1 MRKLLFGL
9 TLAMPIFLVPSA
21 SALPGAAPHPLLS
34 ATAASADLVEIKG
47 GRGRGRALG
56 WSKGKKVGWRGRGC
70 PPGLAKQGR
79 C

>member
-1 MRKLLFGL
+1 MRQLFFGL
-9 TLAMPIFLVPSA
+9 TLAFPMFLIPSA
-21 SALPGAAPHPLLS
+21 TALPGATPAPLLS
-34 ATAASADLVEIKG
+34 TAAANSDLIEIKG

-70 PPGLAKQGR
+70 PPGLARQGR